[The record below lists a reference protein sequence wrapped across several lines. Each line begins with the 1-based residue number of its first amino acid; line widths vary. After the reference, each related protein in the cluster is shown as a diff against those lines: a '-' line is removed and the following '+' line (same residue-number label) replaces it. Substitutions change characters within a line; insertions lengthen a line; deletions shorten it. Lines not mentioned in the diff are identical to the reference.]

1 MSCGSATKIFT
12 PLVGNDTIR
21 LGFSTPSPQCKCAKK
36 DKTRAEIRNSAL
48 SVSALSSQLP
58 ALRPQTQSDFYLN
71 MWHVA
76 CICALQRALSGVFL
90 HVPGT
95 RGISPGYFF
104 APVGHRLNVLV
115 RRRAAQVG
123 ICIRRAAMR

>member
-95 RGISPGYFF
+95 RGISPGYFSPQWGTGSMFLSGGGQRKWAF
-104 APVGHRLNVLV
+104 AYGELR
-115 RRRAAQVG
+115 
-123 ICIRRAAMR
+123 